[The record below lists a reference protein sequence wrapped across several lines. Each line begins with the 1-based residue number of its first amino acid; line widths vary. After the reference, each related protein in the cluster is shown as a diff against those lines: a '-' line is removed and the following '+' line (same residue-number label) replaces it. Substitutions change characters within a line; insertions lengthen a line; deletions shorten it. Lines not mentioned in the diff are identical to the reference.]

1 MKSLGRRLGAI
12 SLLVSLLF
20 FSGCGGSS
28 SYSYVKFIH
37 ASAGAPNVDVQIGS
51 AFAAQ
56 NAAFG
61 TATSTYAKVP
71 AGTNE
76 KIQVFA
82 AGKDTTAVLSASQ
95 TLAKNQYYTIIAL
108 NTPTKLQAAV
118 ENDDLTPPTSGNC
131 KVRVVHASTL
141 AGPVDVYV
149 TAPGVSITDP
159 KKPVT
164 PILSA
169 FTFGTVTKYLQ
180 VPASSYEVRVTI
192 AGDPSA
198 VAIDTGA
205 KGVPLTAGDI
215 YTAVALDPNPSS
227 NPPGTAPTLLLTQ
240 DQPVAG
246 VTPMAPAM

>member
-1 MKSLGRRLGAI
+1 MKLPAGRFGAI
-12 SLLVSLLF
+12 SILASVLLF
-20 FSGCGGSS
+20 TGCGGDS

-37 ASAGAPNVDVQIGS
+37 ASAGAPNVDVQVS
-51 AFAAQ
+51 STFAAQ
-56 NAAFG
+56 NAGFG
-61 TATSTYAKVP
+61 TATSTYAKTP

-82 AGKDTTAVLSASQ
+82 AGKDTTAVLSASN
-95 TLAKNQYYTIIAL
+95 TLAMNQYYTIIAL
-108 NTPTKLQAAV
+108 NTPANLQAAIQ
-118 ENDDLTPPTSGNC
+118 NDDLTPPASGNC
-131 KVRVVHASTL
+131 KLRVVHASTL
-141 AGPVDVYV
+141 AGSVDVYV

-159 KKPVT
+159 KNPVT
-164 PILSA
+164 PVLSK

-180 VPASSYEVRVTI
+180 APAGSYEVRVTA

-205 KGVPLTAGDI
+205 KGVPLSAGGI

-246 VTPMAPAM
+246 VPPMAPTM